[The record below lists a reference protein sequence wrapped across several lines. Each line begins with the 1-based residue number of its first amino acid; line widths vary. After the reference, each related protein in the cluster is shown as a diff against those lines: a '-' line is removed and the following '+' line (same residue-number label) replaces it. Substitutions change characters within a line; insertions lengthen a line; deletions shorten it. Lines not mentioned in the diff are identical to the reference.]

1 MPSKPVTAHRPQPA
15 GMNPKSVLLALDDK
29 LLLKLYQD
37 KLTASG
43 FTVFSVRDLGRAAQA
58 LAEKKPDIVLM
69 DLVYQESDPLE
80 FLQAIRCEPANTK
93 LPILVLPTVLG
104 QASHDAIQAGATHAI
119 HFTPEPIASVID
131 ATRHTLGMPILPASA
146 SAQLFKAED
155 YWVETIFANAIDS
168 INRMRHCLPGVA
180 AKPPE
185 LPALHEL
192 WNLAHA
198 FAQKAAILPY
208 KPFTQITGAL
218 DMLLSDLNMTHDQ
231 LNASTIQTVSQ
242 TLDFLASI
250 VTPECLASLPDPGA
264 ATLLIVDDE
273 EGARQFIG
281 AALDIAAL
289 KSECA
294 ESPSQAIEKLNNGNF
309 DLIFLDVG
317 LPEMNGFDLCG
328 KVRSIEK
335 YKDTPVVFITGM
347 ATFLN
352 KAKAS
357 LSGGN
362 DFVGKPFNLAEL
374 GLKALLW
381 LCRRQLQPA

>member
-1 MPSKPVTAHRPQPA
+1 MT
-15 GMNPKSVLLALDDK
+15 PKRVLLAIDDK

-43 FTVFSVRDLGRAAQA
+43 LTVFSARDLGRAAQL
-58 LAEKKPDIVLM
+58 LAEKKPDVVLI
-69 DLVYQESDPLE
+69 DVVYQESDPIE
-80 FLQAIRCEPANTK
+80 FLQAIRTEPANAQI
-93 LPILVLPTVLG
+93 PILILPTVLG
-104 QASHDAIQAGATHAI
+104 QAAHDAIQAGATHVI
-119 HFTPEPIASVID
+119 HYTSEPIASVID
-131 ATRHTLGMPILPASA
+131 ATRHTLGMPILPANA
-146 SAQLFKAED
+146 ATQLFKVD
-155 YWVETIFANAIDS
+155 DFWVETIFANALDS

-180 AKPPE
+180 AKPAE
-185 LPALHEL
+185 LPALHEM

-198 FAQKAAILPY
+198 FAQKVALLPY
-208 KPFTQITGAL
+208 KPFTQITSAL
-218 DMLLSDLNMTHDQ
+218 DMLLFDLNQTHDQ
-231 LNASTIQTVSQ
+231 LNASTINTVCQ
-242 TLDFLASI
+242 TLDFLAGIS
-250 VTPECLASLPDPGA
+250 TPGCLSSLPDPGA
-264 ATLLIVDDE
+264 ATLLVVDDE

-281 AALDIAAL
+281 AALDLVGL

-294 ESPSQAIEKLNNGNF
+294 EHPRHAIEKLNNGSF

-328 KVRSIEK
+328 KVRAIEK
-335 YKDTPVVFITGM
+335 YKDTPIVFITGM